1 MDQSQDTTFHQKGK
15 HFSKENRYMLQGFLK
30 SCAQN
35 GTNPSLR
42 SLAKEFN
49 CSPNTIRNELARGS
63 HPNTGR
69 YSAARA
75 QRDYN
80 SNHANS
86 CVKPYKALQVSTYL
100 LWVTNQFR
108 NEKWSL
114 DACAGRAKA
123 QRLFEKSAMVC
134 SKTLYNYVDFQ
145 LLPGIRN
152 IDLPAKLRRRKHKDN
167 VRKHLR
173 ILGESIDNRDDNVLI
188 RWEFGHWEVDT
199 VIGSKRKGDK
209 V

>member
-1 MDQSQDTTFHQKGK
+1 
-15 HFSKENRYMLQGFLK
+15 MLQGFLK

-80 SNHANS
+80 SKHANS

-100 LWVTNQFR
+100 LCR
-108 NEKWSL
+108 IALERDSL
-114 DACAGRAKA
+114 ECFDESRLRADQSREDFA
-123 QRLFEKSAMVC
+123 RYYNTEL
-134 SKTLYNYVDFQ
+134 KTLWQGLIPV
-145 LLPGIRN
+145 GWM
-152 IDLPAKLRRRKHKDN
+152 
-167 VRKHLR
+167 R
-173 ILGESIDNRDDNVLI
+173 IGVGEYIWFED
-188 RWEFGHWEVDT
+188 
-199 VIGSKRKGDK
+199 GSKGNMRWFNLFMGQY
-209 V
+209 VELNSYSGGSYSG